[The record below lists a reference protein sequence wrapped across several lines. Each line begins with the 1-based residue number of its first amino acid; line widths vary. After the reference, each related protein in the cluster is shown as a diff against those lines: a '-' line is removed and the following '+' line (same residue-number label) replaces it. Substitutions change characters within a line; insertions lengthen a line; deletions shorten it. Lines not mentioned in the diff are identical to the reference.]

1 MVEARR
7 DPGLFALGA
16 CILAA
21 VNIRQE
27 ILSDARAVAEVHVQ
41 SWRSAYRGLVPDE
54 YLQARSVDQREAV
67 WHSVIARAT
76 PELWVA
82 DAQSLIV
89 GWVAFGPSRDEDA
102 APATGEI
109 EAIYV
114 LPTHWSAGVGRA
126 LWNVAKARIEE
137 RGFSIVTLWAFED
150 NARAARFYRAAG
162 FTADLASRRPLT
174 VGGKEL
180 WEIRYIRKLQDK
192 H

>member
-21 VNIRQE
+21 VNIRQA

-76 PELWVA
+76 P
-82 DAQSLIV
+82 
-89 GWVAFGPSRDEDA
+89 
-102 APATGEI
+102 
-109 EAIYV
+109 
-114 LPTHWSAGVGRA
+114 
-126 LWNVAKARIEE
+126 
-137 RGFSIVTLWAFED
+137 VTLWAFED